1 MLIKTIQQ
9 NTPPVSI
16 KQEPCDQIPH
26 APMHTNVE
34 YTMHPHYMEDKMK
47 RCDSQQN
54 TSFLSEKSS
63 GYDFENLVQDES
75 KRTPVH
81 EDILS
86 KGFKKN
92 IEQADEKQPIKTK
105 TRDHKSLHSR
115 AQTVQLKTFKTKS
128 RSITPSW
135 QKSNVKERKFGN
147 DLKKYNA
154 NGEKRDIDARYEP
167 VPNSHFSKHGLKDRA
182 DYLTLDDGDGKT
194 TFYHYKE
201 VERQQ
206 KRSTEDDRAPRKKK
220 ISTKG
225 VNKTDQPMIN
235 STAEEIH
242 GKLGQQTSIVDNKEE
257 ILREALKKRLAN
269 KIPNEENLIRNEKET
284 PNKKENIS
292 DNSKEIKQNE
302 EKISL
307 LDKVNRIIKSCV
319 MLKEER
325 KTNENITN
333 NETKKIEHN
342 EENKVLMVADLESG
356 YDEAIINPSETLSKV
371 KDYKLEEGELKD
383 SDQDDESELI
393 GLQTIQRT
401 VTIIKKKTKNLKNQK
416 KNLSVNANPIRSSS
430 NSSCTT
436 NHSSYKTRSQTR
448 DRTRTRSRSLS
459 RSRSFFRGRQGRMS
473 LSYSRRRRSI
483 TRSRSWS
490 RPKSYRYRRSRS
502 RSSPRYTEYRR
513 RPSRSPDRM
522 RRKEQWVAVSPCS
535 IQENV
540 TLEKCS
546 TMMVTV
552 APRGQFSFKD
562 NIGSMVRMT
571 KWTGRDYIGCIHI
584 KPQIVTIDEN
594 LDLQIEVE
602 NPYPEKKLYL
612 RKYDNIS
619 CLSILTSPIPSALFS
634 SINSST
640 TDKYEDG
647 NKRWFKVTSVV
658 LHKKGMQF
666 IHLGYHGCYHH
677 CFYHYALLLHS

>member
-1 MLIKTIQQ
+1 MG
-9 NTPPVSI
+9 
-16 KQEPCDQIPH
+16 IPH

-115 AQTVQLKTFKTKS
+115 AQTVQLKKFKTKS

-135 QKSNVKERKFGN
+135 QKSNVEERKFGN
-147 DLKKYNA
+147 DLKKYND

-242 GKLGQQTSIVDNKEE
+242 GKLGQQTLIVDNKEE

-356 YDEAIINPSETLSKV
+356 YHEAIINPSETLSKV

-393 GLQTIQRT
+393 GLETIQRT
-401 VTIIKKKTKNLKNQK
+401 VTIIKIRGELLGLILVLHLELGLGPHIHHSEWPVLHVSLDGGVFELTTNETLGVKDGVGGVDGHLVLGGVTNQPLGVGECNVGGGGAVTLVIRDDF
-416 KNLSVNANPIRSSS
+416 NLSMLEHSHAGVGGSKVNTH
-430 NSSCTT
+430 C
-436 NHSSYKTRSQTR
+436 
-448 DRTRTRSRSLS
+448 
-459 RSRSFFRGRQGRMS
+459 
-473 LSYSRRRRSI
+473 
-483 TRSRSWS
+483 
-490 RPKSYRYRRSRS
+490 
-502 RSSPRYTEYRR
+502 
-513 RPSRSPDRM
+513 
-522 RRKEQWVAVSPCS
+522 
-535 IQENV
+535 
-540 TLEKCS
+540 
-546 TMMVTV
+546 
-552 APRGQFSFKD
+552 
-562 NIGSMVRMT
+562 
-571 KWTGRDYIGCIHI
+571 
-584 KPQIVTIDEN
+584 
-594 LDLQIEVE
+594 
-602 NPYPEKKLYL
+602 
-612 RKYDNIS
+612 
-619 CLSILTSPIPSALFS
+619 CLLTSHSFLVS
-634 SINSST
+634 
-640 TDKYEDG
+640 
-647 NKRWFKVTSVV
+647 
-658 LHKKGMQF
+658 
-666 IHLGYHGCYHH
+666 
-677 CFYHYALLLHS
+677 LLSFLSE